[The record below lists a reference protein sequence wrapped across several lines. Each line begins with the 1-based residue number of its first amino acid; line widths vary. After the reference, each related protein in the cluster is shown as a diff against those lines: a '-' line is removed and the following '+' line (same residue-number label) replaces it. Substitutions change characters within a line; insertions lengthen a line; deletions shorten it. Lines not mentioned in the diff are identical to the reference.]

1 MEKKLGQVIPSL
13 YNTTLH
19 NSSLPARRN
28 SGRKKISLHRHELCG
43 SYSFF
48 PLSLPSFLFFFLSIQ
63 KFRNSKI
70 PTQRRRKRNKKRK
83 VLIGRNNARTCSNGF
98 KFFIRENISRERERF
113 TIFFLFESKRGRKR
127 KNSRRRTYVYFS
139 RGFSTK
145 FKQRRLYPLETKQTK
160 PLSCGEY
167 QRPLRD
173 GRVTRSNEVRS
184 LLSDPSVSKLA
195 S

>member
-1 MEKKLGQVIPSL
+1 MWIVFLF
-13 YNTTLH
+13 
-19 NSSLPARRN
+19 SSL
-28 SGRKKISLHRHELCG
+28 S
-43 SYSFF
+43 
-48 PLSLPSFLFFFLSIQ
+48 LSLPSSSSFSPSKNFVTR
-63 KFRNSKI
+63 KFQLKEEEE
-70 PTQRRRKRNKKRK
+70 TKKRK

-173 GRVTRSNEVRS
+173 GRVTRSNGVRS

>member
-1 MEKKLGQVIPSL
+1 MDRIPFFLSL
-13 YNTTLH
+13 
-19 NSSLPARRN
+19 S
-28 SGRKKISLHRHELCG
+28 
-43 SYSFF
+43 
-48 PLSLPSFLFFFLSIQ
+48 LSLPSSSSFSPSKNFVTR
-63 KFRNSKI
+63 KFQL
-70 PTQRRRKRNKKRK
+70 QRRRRNKKKK

-98 KFFIRENISRERERF
+98 KFFIRENISFRERERDLRF
-113 TIFFLFESKRGRKR
+113 FFLFESKRGRKR

-173 GRVTRSNEVRS
+173 GRVTRSNGVRS

-195 S
+195 T

>member
-1 MEKKLGQVIPSL
+1 MWIVFLF
-13 YNTTLH
+13 
-19 NSSLPARRN
+19 SSL
-28 SGRKKISLHRHELCG
+28 S
-43 SYSFF
+43 
-48 PLSLPSFLFFFLSIQ
+48 LSLSSFLFFFLSIQ

-70 PTQRRRKRNKKRK
+70 STQRRRRNKKKEGVNR
-83 VLIGRNNARTCSNGF
+83 SEQ
-98 KFFIRENISRERERF
+98 RENLFQRIQILHTREYIVSRERF
-113 TIFFLFESKRGRKR
+113 TIFFLFESKRDSRRGRKR

-173 GRVTRSNEVRS
+173 GRVTRSNGVRS